1 MYFVMCYSG
10 EKTEEEDDI
19 DPRVREALIQM
30 RKFDRILEKRTR
42 RERRVKRE
50 RIALQKR
57 LREELDELN
66 RERPADCKSSKDELV
81 NTERFLTLPP
91 SIAKYVA
98 VMMCIINQLMSILV
112 SA

>member
-1 MYFVMCYSG
+1 MYCVMYYSA
-10 EKTEEEDDI
+10 EKAEEEDDI

-66 RERPADCKSSKDELV
+66 RDRPADCKSSKDELV

-98 VMMCIINQLMSILV
+98 VMMCIINQLLGILV
-112 SA
+112 LA